1 MAKLTLLDMVQ
12 DILSDMN
19 SDQVNSI
26 GDTIEAEQ
34 VARQIRSTFFN
45 LWNERLWP
53 HTARLLKFNSSAD
66 SSKPTHMVLDDSLI
80 RVDWVKYDSR
90 KLPSDPISYKTITWM
105 EPREFVELVMNR
117 NPTNS
122 NVETV
127 FDYNGTP
134 LLVINDQAPTYY
146 TSFDDE
152 HLVFDSYN
160 KDADSILQHDKVQA
174 FGYVEPSFLME
185 DDFVPDVPAK
195 AFPMFLS
202 ECKSVCSLKIKE
214 VFSQK
219 DEQEATRQRGWL
231 AIEKHRATPGHLHY
245 PNYGR
250 RRP

>member
-26 GDTIEAEQ
+26 GDTIESEQ
-34 VARQIRSTFFN
+34 VARQVRSTFYN

-53 HTARLLKFNSSAD
+53 HTASLLRFNSSGD
-66 SSKPTHMVLDDSLI
+66 GTKPTHMVLSDSLI
-80 RVDWVKYDSR
+80 RVDWVKYDAR
-90 KLPSDPISYKTITWM
+90 KMPSDPISYKTVQWL
-105 EPREFVELVMNR
+105 EPREFVEHVMNR
-117 NPTNS
+117 NPVND

-134 LLVINDQAPTYY
+134 LLIINDQAPTYY

-160 KDADSILQHDKVQA
+160 KDADSILQHAKVQA
-174 FGYVEPSFLME
+174 FGYVEPTFLLE

-219 DEQEATRQRGWL
+219 DEQEAGRQRSWL
-231 AIEKHRATPGHLHY
+231 AIEKHRANPGHLHY